1 MNFSIILV
9 LVLAFLS
16 CNPTLVSS
24 LKRQIG
30 GEGEV
35 PVSSGPTKKSSHM
48 GLIFAIVLLVAL
60 GGGGA
65 IYWFFI
71 RDDSSPSPSPTP
83 SPILS
88 QTDDS
93 QGGSGPS
100 PSASPGT

>member
-1 MNFSIILV
+1 MNFAIVIV

-16 CNPTLVSS
+16 CNPTFVSS

-30 GEGEV
+30 GDG
-35 PVSSGPTKKSSHM
+35 PVSSGSTKKSSPM
-48 GLIFAIVLLVAL
+48 GLIFAIVLLVAI
-60 GGGGA
+60 GGGA
-65 IYWFFI
+65 VYWFVI

-93 QGGSGPS
+93 QGVSGPS
-100 PSASPGT
+100 PSASPGA